1 MCQKLTKLQTQQL
14 IQIEST
20 SQLLLYTFLRY
31 WSNTR
36 TNFSFWFDWT
46 LNICVF
52 RLPGCVAQYSHW
64 LQGHFAFSLTD
75 VKFNCWLSS
84 QPSTGRTPTVVMSKC
99 YCSSD
104 WKISRCS
111 LISSLTSQCPGEVDN
126 NYIIAHCDH
135 PLLCNE
141 ESLIL
146 SLLTWVNKSTS
157 FSSMSFFSLLL
168 LIFVFHWGL

>member
-20 SQLLLYTFLRY
+20 SQPLLYTFLRY

-36 TNFSFWFDWT
+36 TNFSFSRV
-46 LNICVF
+46 LMEYVF
-52 RLPGCVAQYSHW
+52 SDYQDV
-64 LQGHFAFSLTD
+64 QGHLTFSGSD
-75 VKFNCWLSS
+75 IKFICWLSS

-111 LISSLTSQCPGEVDN
+111 PISSLTSQCPGEVDN

-146 SLLTWVNKSTS
+146 SLLTWVNESTN
-157 FSSMSFFSLLL
+157 FSSMSFFSLP
-168 LIFVFHWGL
+168 LIFLFHWGL